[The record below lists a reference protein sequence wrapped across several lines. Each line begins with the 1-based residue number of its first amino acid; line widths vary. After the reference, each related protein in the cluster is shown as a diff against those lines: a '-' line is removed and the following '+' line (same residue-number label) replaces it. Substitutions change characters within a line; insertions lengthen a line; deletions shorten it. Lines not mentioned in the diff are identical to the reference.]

1 LDLERGRKV
10 LLSRK
15 PRNRQYVKDLRSD
28 NPIDAIN
35 VKYRHSDGVIELW
48 QYEYAFGPSPAVLQ
62 PIPTTPLNLSR
73 SIPTTT
79 PIQCTKEDLE
89 LKAVYAPRYSYQPSY
104 TSTPYEYM
112 TMGMREPVVA
122 GTDLTKKGEGKKEDI
137 KGEVKKVPTP

>member
-1 LDLERGRKV
+1 M
-10 LLSRK
+10 
-15 PRNRQYVKDLRSD
+15 NDLRSD

-73 SIPTTT
+73 SIPTT

-89 LKAVYAPRYSYQPSY
+89 LKVVYAPRYSYQPSY

-122 GTDLTKKGEGKKEDI
+122 GTDLTKKGEGKKDTVDKKEDV